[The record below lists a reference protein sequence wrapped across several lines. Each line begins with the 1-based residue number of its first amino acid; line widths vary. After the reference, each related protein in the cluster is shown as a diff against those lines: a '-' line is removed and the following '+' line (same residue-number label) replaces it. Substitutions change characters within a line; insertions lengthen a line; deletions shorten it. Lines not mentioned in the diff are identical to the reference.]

1 MNGRGVLNAVGALI
15 AFVGISM
22 LAPLL
27 VAFHYREPKDVHALA
42 VSMAITVVSGAIL
55 FAFTRGTRDLGVR
68 DGFGVVVFGWI
79 AMTLFGAL
87 PFLLAGTCTRFVD
100 AVFETMSGFTTT
112 GATILVDI
120 EAHGHGIL
128 FWRSLTQWIGG
139 MGIIVLSLA
148 ILPMLGVGGM
158 QLYRAEAPGPTPDKL
173 TPRIRQTA
181 AYLWVVYA
189 TVSAAEVVALFL
201 CGMSWYDA
209 VCHTFTTMATGGF
222 STRNASVAAFDS
234 PLIDGVITFFMF
246 VAGSNFALHYRAWRQ
261 PKAYLR
267 DPEWRFFT
275 ILLAI
280 AILATTATLWLSS
293 GYGLVAAMRSAA
305 FQVLSITTTTGFA
318 TDDYE
323 RWAPALRWLM
333 FLLMLVGGCAGSTA
347 GAVKVVRHM
356 ILVKAGLAELAVVAN
371 PRVVRPVSLGRGR
384 RVDPEVV
391 RNVLGFAVLYM
402 GILLLGTLAL
412 SISGF
417 DLETAL
423 SSAATCLGNVG
434 PGLGLVGPTEN
445 FAWMGAAPKWL
456 LTFLM
461 LLGRLEVYTVLA
473 LFLPQTWKR

>member
-1 MNGRGVLNAVGALI
+1 MNGRGVLNAIGALI
-15 AFVGISM
+15 AFVGVSM

-27 VAFHYREPKDVHALA
+27 VALHYREAADVRAFA
-42 VSMAITVVSGAIL
+42 IAMGITVATGAAL
-55 FAFTRGTRDLGVR
+55 FAFTRGTRDLGIR
-68 DGFGVVVFGWI
+68 DGFGVVVFGWS

-87 PFLLAGTCTRFVD
+87 PFLLAGTCTHFVD

-120 EAHGHGIL
+120 EAHGRGIL

-189 TVSAAEVVALFL
+189 VVSAAEAVALFF

-234 PLIDGVITFFMF
+234 ALIDGVITFFMF
-246 VAGSNFALHYRAWRQ
+246 VAGSNFALHYRAWRH
-261 PKAYLR
+261 PRAYLE

-280 AILATTATLWLSS
+280 AIVATTATLWISADYDLA
-293 GYGLVAAMRSAA
+293 AAMRSAA

-323 RWAPALRWLM
+323 KWAPALRWLM
-333 FLLMLVGGCAGSTA
+333 LLLMLVGGCAGSTA

-356 ILVKAGLAELAVVAN
+356 ILVKAGLGELAVVAN
-371 PRVVRPVSLGRGR
+371 PRVVRPVTLGRR

-412 SISGF
+412 SASGF